1 MKVVI
6 NKSERLLRAPQAL
19 TSSMKLTEKLLKSRG
34 LEYID
39 LDPVRPEMPGYEP
52 LIDKLKESRMDE
64 NIGAAKTDINHL
76 KGKLAEFYQ
85 DIYGRKLHPAKD
97 IVITPGSRATVVLL
111 CLGLINPGEVIALP
125 DPGLAMYRLA
135 AVMAGGSPLAYGLLE
150 KNDYLPNLSALF
162 EPPAKNLKLVF
173 LNYPHNPT
181 GAEAEL
187 FFYRDLI
194 NKLRYENILLV
205 LDSPYCGI
213 SEPPIDLPL
222 QLKKADNL
230 FIELHSFGYPYGLEG
245 LGFAIGH
252 RGAIA
257 NLDQA
262 IQAGGFHP
270 TRAQVTHARIALDF
284 HSELSGSF
292 LKKISARRAILADGL
307 KEIGWKVRSGRLGPF
322 IWARTPTWATSVGFT
337 RKLFLRTG
345 VRARPGTDFGENGEG
360 YLRFSLTSSNQQI
373 SKALENIRDK
383 QSMYRK
389 RGC

>member
-6 NKSERLLRAPQAL
+6 NKSERLLKAPQAL
-19 TSSMKLTEKLLKSRG
+19 TGSMKLTEKLLKSRG

-39 LDPVRPEMPGYEP
+39 LDPVKPEMPDYEP
-52 LIDKLKESRMDE
+52 FLDKLKESQMQE
-64 NIGAAKTDINHL
+64 NIGADKADINRL
-76 KGKLAEFYQ
+76 KERLAGFYQ

-97 IVITPGSRATVVLL
+97 IAITPGNRATALLL

-135 AVMAGGSPLAYGLLE
+135 AVMAGAMPLTYGLLE

-162 EPPAKNLKLVF
+162 EPPAKNLRLVF

-194 NKLRYENILLV
+194 NKLRYENILLA

-213 SEPPIDLPL
+213 SDPPTDLPL

-230 FIELHSFGYPYGLEG
+230 FIELHSFGFPYGLEG

-270 TRAQVTHARIALDF
+270 SRAQVAYAQIALDY
-284 HSELSGSF
+284 HKELSESY
-292 LKKISARRAILADGL
+292 LKRISIRRAILADGL

-322 IWARTPTWATSVGFT
+322 VWAKTPTWATSVGFV
-337 RKLFLRTG
+337 RKLFIRTG
-345 VRARPGTDFGENGEG
+345 VRTRPGTDFGENGEG

-389 RGC
+389 RGG